1 LIEARVREFLART
14 RAPDLSAARL
24 TRLAGDASNRLY
36 FRVEPEV
43 AETRILAL
51 LPGPFDPVELPF
63 LEVSKLFQAIPLR
76 VPEIYEVDGD
86 LGILLLEDLGDELLQ
101 DVVERGCTEVRKNAL
116 YRESVS
122 MLVRLQAR
130 GAELSAEGHPFGP
143 FRTAFDGKKFGE
155 ELAFFRLHFLE
166 GFSGRTLSSRDLGE
180 LDSEFRSLAS
190 ELASQPYALCHRD
203 YHSRNLILF
212 GDEIA
217 VIDHQDARMGP
228 RCYDLASLLNDSY
241 VAHEAALVREMKELF
256 SREGGADVA
265 AEYDVAALQRNLKAL
280 GTFGYQISARGNDVY
295 RRYIPQTLA
304 LVRANLEANPR
315 WDRLRSALAKHL
327 PELGETL

>member
-1 LIEARVREFLART
+1 LIEARVKEFLART
-14 RAPDLSAARL
+14 RAPDLSTARL
-24 TRLAGDASNRLY
+24 KMLAGDASNRLY
-36 FRVEPEV
+36 FRVEPDG

-51 LPGPFDPVELPF
+51 LPGPFDPEELPF
-63 LEVSKLFQAIPLR
+63 LEVSKLFEAIPLR
-76 VPEIYEVDGD
+76 IPKILEVAGE
-86 LGILLLEDLGDELLQ
+86 LGILLLEDLGDLLLQ
-101 DVVERGCTEVRKNAL
+101 DAAERGSTESRKNAL

-130 GAELSAEGHPFGP
+130 GAELFREGRRFGP
-143 FRTAFDGKKFGE
+143 FRIAFDEEKFGS

-166 GFSGRTLSSRDLGE
+166 GFSSRELSDRDSRE
-180 LDSEFRSLAS
+180 LNSEFRALAS

-203 YHSRNLILF
+203 YHSRNLILC
-212 GDEIA
+212 GGEIS

-241 VAHEAALVREMKELF
+241 VAHGASLVGEMKDLF
-256 SREGGADVA
+256 SRETGADVG

-295 RRYIPQTLA
+295 RRYVPRTLA

-315 WDRLRSALAKHL
+315 WDRLRSALARHL
-327 PELGETL
+327 SELR

>member
-1 LIEARVREFLART
+1 
-14 RAPDLSAARL
+14 
-24 TRLAGDASNRLY
+24 
-36 FRVEPEV
+36 
-43 AETRILAL
+43 
-51 LPGPFDPVELPF
+51 
-63 LEVSKLFQAIPLR
+63 
-76 VPEIYEVDGD
+76 
-86 LGILLLEDLGDELLQ
+86 
-101 DVVERGCTEVRKNAL
+101 
-116 YRESVS
+116 

-130 GAELSAEGHPFGP
+130 GAELSREGRRFGP
-143 FRTAFDGKKFGE
+143 FRIAFDDKKFGD

-166 GFSGRTLSSRDLGE
+166 GFSGRALSDRDARE
-180 LDSEFRSLAS
+180 LDSEFRALAS

-203 YHSRNLILF
+203 YHSRNLILC
-212 GDEIA
+212 GDDLA

-241 VAHEAALVREMKELF
+241 VTHGAPLVREMKELF
-256 SREGGADVA
+256 SRETGADVG

-280 GTFGYQISARGNDVY
+280 GTFGYQISARANDVY

-327 PELGETL
+327 PELR